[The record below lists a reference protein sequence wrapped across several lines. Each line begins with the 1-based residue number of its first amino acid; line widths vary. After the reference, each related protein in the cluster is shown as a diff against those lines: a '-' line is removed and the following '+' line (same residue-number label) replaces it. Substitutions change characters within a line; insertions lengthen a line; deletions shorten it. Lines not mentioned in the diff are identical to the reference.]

1 MGIAY
6 SPYGPGGSCKDKN
19 AVAADIKKLAGYSV
33 IRLYGTDCKQ
43 VANAIPAAKAAGM
56 TIFAGVFDIA
66 KAGVQAKELIDQVN
80 GDWASISTVGVG
92 NESVN
97 KGEASPAQVVAALG
111 TVKAALKSAGYSGP
125 VVAPD
130 TFIAMI
136 NNPQICQ
143 ASDYAAANCHAFF
156 DPNTSAKDAGKF
168 LKTQQARV
176 EKACGKKVV
185 ITETGW
191 PTKGSSNG
199 QAIPSADNQATAI
212 GSIKSA
218 YKDSP
223 SSIIMFSAFDDA
235 WKKDSAD
242 TFNAEK
248 HWGMLG

>member
-6 SPYGPGGSCKDKN
+6 SPYLANGNCKDKQ
-19 AVAADIKKLAGYSV
+19 AVAADIKKLTGYTS

-43 VANAIPAAKAAGM
+43 VANVLPAAKAAGM

-66 KAGVQAKELIDQVN
+66 KAATQAKELIDQVN
-80 GDWASISTVGVG
+80 GDWASINTVGVG
-92 NESVN
+92 NEAVN

-111 TVKAALKSAGYSGP
+111 AVKSTLKGAGYTGP

-136 NNPQICQ
+136 KNPSICQ
-143 ASDYAAANCHAFF
+143 AADYAAANCHAFF
-156 DPNTSAKDAGKF
+156 DPNTPAKDAGKF
-168 LKTQQARV
+168 LKTQQANV
-176 EKACGKKVV
+176 EQACGKKVV

-191 PTKGSSNG
+191 PKKGSSNG
-199 QAIPSADNQATAI
+199 QAIPSTENQAAAI
-212 GSIKSA
+212 SSIKNA

-223 SSIIMFSAFDDA
+223 QSIIMFSAFDDD
-235 WKKDSAD
+235 WKKDTSA
-242 TFNAEK
+242 TFNAER